1 MNGRYIAVLGT
12 LMAVLAIST
21 SAAPITT
28 GSLVREMIDMHRL
41 TTFPDPAYETVQFS
55 SYDHRSDHPGGPGWF
70 ANSDGFG
77 NEPVPNF
84 EAVVTE
90 PGGDGIGEYL
100 ICDVRQPGAIVR
112 VWTAAIEGTI
122 RMYLDGAS
130 EPVFDGPANEFCRNT
145 FKGYAKA
152 ARIKYSD
159 LEGTFQQRNAAYFP
173 IPFAERCRIVWTG
186 NAKRIHFY
194 QIQIRL
200 YEPGAEVVTFQP
212 SDLRTYRDD
221 IKEVAEVLA
230 SCDEEWP
237 YAAADETPVEIV
249 GTVPPRETLE
259 VLSLEGSQAVERL
272 ILKMYAEDLDLALRQ
287 TVLHISCD
295 GYPWGQVQSPVGDFF
310 GVAPGINPYDS
321 VPFTVRP
328 DGTMVCRYVMPFAKS
343 MKISLDN
350 RGEQPVTVT
359 GSALTLPYD
368 WDAGR
373 SMHFRARWRIDHDL
387 VANGGAVQDLPFL
400 IANGAGTYVGTT
412 SMLLNPNEVPTPGG
426 NWWGEGDEKIFVD
439 DDVRPSTFGTG
450 SEDYY
455 NYAWSSPDIFVFPY
469 CGQPRNDGPANR
481 GFVTNNRWQII
492 DDLPFKQRIS
502 FYMELYS
509 HERTPGVSYAR
520 IGYHYARPGLMDDHL
535 PITDEDIRP
544 LQLPENWQPK
554 ARGAAS
560 NSVFFQAE
568 SLLRSDADVTLE
580 QDNLWSGSQLMVW
593 NAKRRGDE
601 ITLTIP
607 VREDGKYKINIAA
620 ALRPDS
626 APVAVRLDGEKI
638 GIGGEKGVADLYV
651 PHRTLLRNLYSSD
664 IELTKGEHELEL
676 TFQGSRR
683 RGGKSVGID
692 FIWIRKR

>member
-1 MNGRYIAVLGT
+1 
-12 LMAVLAIST
+12 MAVLAIST

-272 ILKMYAEDLDLALRQ
+272 ILKVYAEDLDLALRQ

-626 APVAVRLDGEKI
+626 TPVAVRLDGEKI